1 MGLRRAKPT
10 AAELSQA
17 GFSLLE
23 TLGAL
28 AVTAIL
34 VAVLVPKI
42 FAAIGE
48 ARINHAVGSL
58 TALQSAAVT
67 YVKKYGRVGGVGG
80 SAYPAGTTLTN
91 WDAAVLVVEQLI
103 EQPFRSRL
111 GGSAQVVVRDC
122 AGSGTAPDGA
132 KAAYDLDGNP
142 SLGVNDAVGD
152 KIVECTLQSVSREDA
167 WELSRRIDGPALS
180 AADKTAAEDLQG
192 RVKYQ
197 FSGSQGTV
205 RIYLVHK

>member
-10 AAELSQA
+10 SAGMRLA
-17 GFSLLE
+17 GFNLVE
-23 TLGAL
+23 TVGAL

-34 VAVLVPKI
+34 AAILVPKI
-42 FAAIGE
+42 FAAISE
-48 ARINHAVGSL
+48 ARVNHAVGSL
-58 TALQSAAVT
+58 AAVQSAAIT

-80 SAYPAGTTLTN
+80 SAYPTGTTLTN

-122 AGSGTAPDGA
+122 AAADTVPDGTN
-132 KAAYDLDGNP
+132 AAYDLDGNA
-142 SLGVNDAVGD
+142 SLGVNDAAGD
-152 KIVECTLQSVSREDA
+152 KIIECTLQSVSREDA

-205 RIYLVHK
+205 RIYLAHK